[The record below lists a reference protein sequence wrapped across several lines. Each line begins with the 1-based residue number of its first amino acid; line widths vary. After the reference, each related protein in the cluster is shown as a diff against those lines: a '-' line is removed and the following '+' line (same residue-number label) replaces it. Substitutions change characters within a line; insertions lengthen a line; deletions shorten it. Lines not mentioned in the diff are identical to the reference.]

1 MRIAIFPGSFDPF
14 TIGHADIVR
23 RALPL
28 FDEIIIGVGINS
40 QKQPLFPLDE
50 RIERIQKAFAGEQ
63 KVKVLPFDS
72 LTVDFAREHGAQ
84 FLLRGIRT
92 TIDFEY
98 ERTMADTNRQLADNQ
113 PTVEEHKSNEALE
126 TVVLFTRPEL
136 AHISSSLVRDLASH
150 GKDITPYI
158 V

>member
-1 MRIAIFPGSFDPF
+1 MKTALFPGSFDPF

-28 FDEIIIGVGINS
+28 FDQIIIGMGINH
-40 QKQPLFPLDE
+40 QKQPLFPLEERME
-50 RIERIQKAFAGEQ
+50 RIRKAFADEP
-63 KVKVLPFDS
+63 KIKVLPFDT
-72 LTVDFAREHGAQ
+72 LTVDFAREQGAQ

-92 TIDFEY
+92 AIDFEY
-98 ERTMADTNRQLADNQ
+98 ERTMADANSMLA
-113 PTVEEHKSNEALE
+113 AGGIE
-126 TVVLFTRPEL
+126 TVVLFTSPEL

-150 GKDITPYI
+150 GKDISPYI